1 MGNGRGKEMTCGS
14 LFACIGGLDLGFKW
28 AGIKCIWQSEIVE
41 YRSALLTKRFGVP
54 NLGDIEKINWE
65 EVERP
70 DLLCGGFP
78 CQDISQAGNRAG
90 IDGAKSRLWY
100 AFRDAI
106 RRLEPENIL
115 VENVSAL
122 LVRGMGVVL
131 RDLANLR
138 YNAEWGVLSS
148 AGVGK
153 NHQRKRV
160 FIYAYPNS
168 GNAAKE
174 RFTMGRGGRLSSSFN
189 AVEPYVVSRDQ
200 TAQEP
205 GIHRVANGLPNQL
218 DRLTG
223 LGNAVDP
230 HVAYRLGKAIV
241 RANKLFS

>member
-1 MGNGRGKEMTCGS
+1 MTFGS
-14 LFACIGGLDLGFKW
+14 LFSGIGGLDLGLEW
-28 AGIKCIWQSEIVE
+28 AGMKCVWQCEIDNYANRVLE
-41 YRSALLTKRFGVP
+41 KHWPGVKRY
-54 NLGDIEKINWE
+54 GDITQVDWTQA
-65 EVERP
+65 ERP

-78 CQDISQAGNRAG
+78 CQDISKAGKRAG
-90 IDGAKSRLWY
+90 INGTRSRLWY

-106 RRLEPENIL
+106 RHFRSDHVI

-131 RDLANLR
+131 RDLAGIG
-138 YNAEWGVLSS
+138 YDAEWGVLSS

-168 GNAAKE
+168 GNASKKWAA
-174 RFTMGRGGRLSSSFN
+174 MGRSRRLASSFD
-189 AVEPYVVSRDQ
+189 ASEAYVVSRDQ

-205 GIHRVANGLPNQL
+205 GIHRVANGLPYQL
-218 DRLTG
+218 DRLAG

-230 HVAYRLGKAIV
+230 HVACKLGRAIMKANHRGV
-241 RANKLFS
+241 AVPG

>member
-1 MGNGRGKEMTCGS
+1 MTFGS
-14 LFACIGGLDLGFKW
+14 LFSCIGGLDLGLEW
-28 AGIKCIWQSEIVE
+28 AGMECIWQSEIME
-41 YRSALLTKRFGVP
+41 YRAEVLAKRFGVP
-54 NLGDIEKINWE
+54 NLGDITNIDWKKT
-65 EVERP
+65 ERP

-78 CQDISQAGNRAG
+78 CQDISRAG
-90 IDGAKSRLWY
+90 KREGINGSRSRLWY

-106 RRLEPENIL
+106 RHLRPDHVI

-131 RDLANLR
+131 RDLADIG
-138 YNAEWGVLSS
+138 YDAEWGVLSS

-168 GNAAKE
+168 GNASKKWAA
-174 RFTMGRGGRLSSSFN
+174 MGRGRRLASSFD
-189 AVEPYVVSRDQ
+189 ASEAYVVGRDQ

-205 GIHRVANGLPNQL
+205 GIHRVANGIPHQL

-230 HVAYRLGKAIV
+230 HVAYKLGRAIMY
-241 RANKLFS
+241 ANATT